1 MNSSLIQNL
10 AVELSIQPQQVTSF
24 IDLYEQGNT
33 VPFIARYRKEKTGG
47 LDDKQLRLLETR
59 LSYLSDLQSR
69 RETIL
74 KSLTESGK
82 LTCLLKTQIEQVN
95 NKSDLELIYSP
106 FKSKRISK
114 AALAIEA
121 GLESF
126 ADKLWFSPDQN
137 RASLAKSFINKGKGF
152 NNAEAVQEG
161 GLAIMIERLSVD
173 LKLLEKLRNLLFSN
187 AFITSK
193 VVLSKE
199 SQAAK
204 FKDYFDYNEKLKQIA
219 PHRFLALL
227 RGKELGFLKLKIKED
242 VKQCDGEKLIANH
255 LGFSL
260 HNISASNWRREVI
273 SKAWKKRL
281 FALLETQLLNR
292 LKEQANESAIDI
304 FAHNL
309 KDLLMTAP
317 AGKKVILGFDP
328 GFVSGCKI
336 AVIDI
341 TGKLLDF
348 ATVYPHSSSSQ
359 RDNAS
364 STLLNLLKKYR
375 VELIAIGN
383 GTASRETD
391 LFTSEVLKQQTRV
404 ISKLIISEAG
414 ASVYSASEL
423 GSAEFPNLDVSIRG
437 AVSIARRLQDP
448 LAELVKIDSKA
459 IGVGLYQHSLNET
472 ALDKRLQTV
481 VEDCVNAVG
490 VDLNSASASLLS
502 FIAGLNKTTA
512 QNIITYRDK
521 YGMFR
526 SRESLKKVP
535 RLGDKAFLQAA
546 GFLRITDAENRLDN
560 SAVHPESYPL
570 VNKIAQSQKV
580 TVNELIDNTVLLT
593 GTDLQLFVTKQNSLL
608 AVRTIIEELQKP
620 SRDPRPT
627 FKTVCYAEGIHKL
640 SDLQLDMQLQG
651 VISNVT
657 SFGAFVDIGVHQD
670 GLLHISQ
677 LADKFVK
684 DPLQVV
690 KAGQIVTVRVIE
702 IDLPRKR
709 IALTMRLQD

>member
-1 MNSSLIQNL
+1 MNSSIIQNL
-10 AVELSIQPQQVTSF
+10 AVELSIRAQQVASF
-24 IDLYEQGNT
+24 IALYEQGNT

-59 LSYLSDLQSR
+59 LNYLSDLQSR

-82 LTCLLKTQIEQVN
+82 LTCLLKKQIEQVN

-114 AALAIEA
+114 AALAIEV
-121 GLESF
+121 GLEIF

-137 RASLAKSFINKGKGF
+137 RTPLAEYFINKAKGF

-161 GLAIMIERLSVD
+161 GLAIMVERLSVD
-173 LKLLEKLRNLLFSN
+173 LKLLEKLRKQLFSS
-187 AFITSK
+187 AFITSQ
-193 VVLSKE
+193 VVLGKE
-199 SQAAK
+199 LQAVK
-204 FKDYFDYNEKLKQIA
+204 FKDYFNYNEKLKLIV
-219 PHRFLALL
+219 PHRFLAML

-242 VKQCDGEKLIANH
+242 VKQCDCKRVIARH

-260 HNISASNWRREVI
+260 NNISANSWRKEVI
-273 SKAWKKRL
+273 RKAWKTRL

-309 KDLLMTAP
+309 KDLLMAAP
-317 AGKKVILGFDP
+317 AGKKVILGVDP

-341 TGKLLDF
+341 TGRLLDS
-348 ATVYPHSSSSQ
+348 ATVYPHSSSIQ
-359 RDNAS
+359 RDHAV
-364 STLLNLLKKYR
+364 STLLNFLKKYT

-391 LFTSEVLKQQTRV
+391 QFMAEILKQQKRV
-404 ISKLIISEAG
+404 IRKLIISEAG

-423 GSAEFPNLDVSIRG
+423 GSLEFPDLDVSIRG

-448 LAELVKIDSKA
+448 LSELVKIDCKA
-459 IGVGLYQHSLNET
+459 IGVGLYQHSLNRIV
-472 ALDKRLQTV
+472 LDKRLQTV

-521 YGMFR
+521 YGLFR

-546 GFLRITDAENRLDN
+546 GFLRITDAKDRLDN

-570 VNKIAQSQKV
+570 VNKIAVSQKV
-580 TVNELIDNTVLLT
+580 TVNELFDNEKILSSLNLHSFISST
-593 GTDLQLFVTKQNSLL
+593 FSLL
-608 AVRTIIEELQKP
+608 AIQQIIEELQKP

-627 FKTVCYAEGIHKL
+627 FKTVCYAEGINKL

-677 LADKFVK
+677 LAHKFVK
-684 DPLQVV
+684 DPHQVV
-690 KAGQIVTVRVIE
+690 KAGQIVTVKVIE

-709 IALTMRLQD
+709 IALTMRQQS